1 MWASIATYSFKPEWQ
16 AVKLTLFAPLHVS
29 AVKLKKTELLVLQ
42 ASTTRVTFTAGEK
55 AKMVYKAR
63 TKELTLTVL
72 EFGQW
77 TYNEVVIVSN
87 SYFVI
92 GNNTTT
98 RKFWLEIREV
108 DVSKSGSYS
117 FVVNGTAVRRWELQV
132 KSGIE
137 NHNTCM

>member
-1 MWASIATYSFKPEWQ
+1 MWASIVSYSFKPEWQ